1 MSVWLK
7 KKNRP
12 TFFCEITGMEG
23 EIATDCEETASGIFL
38 GETISYF
45 LNIYDPYIEIM
56 LFTKF
61 CG

>member
-1 MSVWLK
+1 
-7 KKNRP
+7 
-12 TFFCEITGMEG
+12 MEG